1 MGKLTI
7 EQAKKMMEAAK
18 NAETNPADDKFYP
31 DNKVTTADKIDT
43 GLPRPLPDKKKK
55 KMPAAITGKV
65 KTLLFKPNDPNR
77 ETKLEKPLFKP
88 NDPNRK
94 TGLQF
99 VNRKSGSKKAEK
111 KKMPKARDM
120 AMGDKNIVYLGDPYM
135 VDGKMFD
142 PVKKNPKDYLRPEGA
157 KTYSKGSK
165 KPIKAVAGVLAGL
178 AAGVAPGV
186 IGLGYLAKKKMKKTS
201 AVAEPNDDKYSM
213 NNKKPI
219 MDLYQKT
226 VKQKTANMYTG
237 GEVEVT
243 KGGDY
248 IKDLID

>member
-1 MGKLTI
+1 M
-7 EQAKKMMEAAK
+7 A
-18 NAETNPADDKFYP
+18 
-31 DNKVTTADKIDT
+31 
-43 GLPRPLPDKKKK
+43 KKKK
-55 KMPAAITGKV
+55 K
-65 KTLLFKPNDPNR
+65 D
-77 ETKLEKPLFKP
+77 
-88 NDPNRK
+88 
-94 TGLQF
+94 
-99 VNRKSGSKKAEK
+99 
-111 KKMPKARDM
+111 MPKARDM
-120 AMGDKNIVYLGDPYM
+120 AMGDKNIVYLGDPFM

-142 PVKKNPKDYLRPEGA
+142 PVKAHPEDYLRPEGA

>member
-1 MGKLTI
+1 MKKNYTTFQRSTNIMGKLTDA
-7 EQAKKMMEAAK
+7 EAKSQAYKKQRVYALAQATKGEDRVTK
-18 NAETNPADDKFYP
+18 KDLEYAEE
-31 DNKVTTADKIDT
+31 
-43 GLPRPLPDKKKK
+43 GLKGYDILS
-55 KMPAAITGKV
+55 A
-65 KTLLFKPNDPNR
+65 
-77 ETKLEKPLFKP
+77 
-88 NDPNRK
+88 
-94 TGLQF
+94 
-99 VNRKSGSKKAEK
+99 S
-111 KKMPKARDM
+111 ARD
-120 AMGDKNIVYLGDPYM
+120 
-135 VDGKMFD
+135 
-142 PVKKNPKDYLRPEGA
+142 EA
-157 KTYSKGSK
+157 KVK

-226 VKQKTANMYTG
+226 VKQNTANMYTG

>member
-31 DNKVTTADKIDT
+31 DNKITTADKIDT
-43 GLPRPLPDKKKK
+43 GKPETLPSKK
-55 KMPAAITGKV
+55 KMPGIKQKI
-65 KTLLFKPNDPNR
+65 KTLIKKSVDESNQYFGIGPNKGDIKRRN
-77 ETKLEKPLFKP
+77 K
-88 NDPNRK
+88 
-94 TGLQF
+94 
-99 VNRKSGSKKAEK
+99 GSKKAEK

-142 PVKKNPKDYLRPEGA
+142 PVKAHPEDYLRPEGA
-157 KTYSKGSK
+157 DNYS
-165 KPIKAVAGVLAGL
+165 
-178 AAGVAPGV
+178 
-186 IGLGYLAKKKMKKTS
+186 
-201 AVAEPNDDKYSM
+201 
-213 NNKKPI
+213 
-219 MDLYQKT
+219 
-226 VKQKTANMYTG
+226 TG
-237 GEVEVT
+237 GEINVG